1 MGERSRIGPDKGG
14 DVAYLR
20 KTAQPAGKRPPAG
33 AAERKGNLMRRSLLL
48 ALGSAALLS
57 AAACGSSSGTDTA
70 APAETG
76 SGPAAEAPAATTTV
90 AGNSDSEP
98 ESLDAFFGFDPN
110 DPDAS
115 QEQFRQWQMRQEE
128 SMARCMINQGFEY
141 VPAVAPSEI
150 TAVDFNEESF
160 ARERGFGISTQYDV
174 VDANPAEGF
183 VNPNDAIVAAMS
195 DSERQAYYT
204 ALYGEETEVE
214 GGDDDLGFGGG
225 CQGEAGREIFG
236 RAEEILRELEP
247 MFDDMQQRVEAD
259 PRLAD
264 ADRGWTA
271 CMSDRGYD
279 YDDSDDLFNKALPD
293 LRNRHQEI
301 VGERNPFDGW
311 TEEQINEFY
320 TRSEQEINAFFTQF
334 EEQIRQNVDQE
345 ALDALREEEIALATA
360 NYECGEERREI
371 VREVTAELEKRFIR
385 DNRDVLNRARD
396 SLNVS

>member
-1 MGERSRIGPDKGG
+1 MTGGGPRVGPDKGG
-14 DVAYLR
+14 DVAYL
-20 KTAQPAGKRPPAG
+20 KEAAQPAGKRPPAG
-33 AAERKGNLMRRSLLL
+33 AAERKGNIMRRSLLL

-57 AAACGSSSGTDTA
+57 AAACGSSSGPDAA

-76 SGPAAEAPAATTTV
+76 SGSATEAPATTTTV
-90 AGNSDSEP
+90 AENPDSEP

-115 QEQFRQWQMRQEE
+115 QEQFRQWEMRQQEA
-128 SMARCMINQGFEY
+128 MARCMINQGFEY

-174 VDANPAEGF
+174 VDPNSAEGF

-195 DSERQAYYT
+195 DSERNAYYT
-204 ALYGEETEVE
+204 ALYGEETDLE
-214 GGDDDLGFGGG
+214 GGEDPGFGGG
-225 CQGEAGREIFG
+225 CQGEAGREVFG

-279 YDDSDDLFNKALPD
+279 YDDADDLFNKALPD
-293 LRNRHQEI
+293 LQARHQEI

-311 TEEQINEFY
+311 TEEQIEEFY

-371 VREVTAELEKRFIR
+371 VREVTAELEKKFIR